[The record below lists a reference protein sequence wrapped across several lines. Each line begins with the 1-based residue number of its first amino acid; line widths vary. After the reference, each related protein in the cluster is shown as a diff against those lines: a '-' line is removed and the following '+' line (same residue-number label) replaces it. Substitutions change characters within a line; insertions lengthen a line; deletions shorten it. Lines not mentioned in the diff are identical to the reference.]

1 MIELI
6 IKQSSNEGGYVMDCF
21 AGSGSTLMAAI
32 ATGRKFIGMD
42 MSSVSIEIIKKRLEG
57 YDYVFEG

>member
-1 MIELI
+1 
-6 IKQSSNEGGYVMDCF
+6 MDCF